1 MSSDTA
7 CSESQEKGTALF
19 DAATWQECVKF
30 HGHSCPGLAIG
41 YRAALAARNRLNVS
55 FSADEEIVCVTE
67 NDACGVD
74 AVQVLTGCSIGKGNL
89 IYRGTGKMAFSF
101 FDRKNGTSIRILFHK
116 PMGQGETRDR
126 EQVQQDILLGP
137 EEELFSFSTPSFTPP
152 SGARLF
158 TSVVCEDCGEAA
170 PEHKVR
176 LHQGKRVCLDCFPDY
191 SRGW

>member
-1 MSSDTA
+1 MFEET
-7 CSESQEKGTALF
+7 
-19 DAATWQECVKF
+19 TWKECVKF

-41 YRAALAARNRLNVS
+41 YRAALAARQRLNVA

-101 FDRKNGTSIRILFHK
+101 FDRNKGTGIRILFTK
-116 PMGQGETRDR
+116 SMRQGEREDR
-126 EQVQQDILLGP
+126 EKMQQEILTGTD
-137 EEELFSFSTPSFTPP
+137 EELFSFSTPSYSPP
-152 SGARLF
+152 AGARLF
-158 TSVVCEDCGEAA
+158 TSVICESCGEAA
-170 PEHKVR
+170 PEHKIR
-176 LHQGKRVCLDCFPDY
+176 LHAGQKVCLDCFPDY